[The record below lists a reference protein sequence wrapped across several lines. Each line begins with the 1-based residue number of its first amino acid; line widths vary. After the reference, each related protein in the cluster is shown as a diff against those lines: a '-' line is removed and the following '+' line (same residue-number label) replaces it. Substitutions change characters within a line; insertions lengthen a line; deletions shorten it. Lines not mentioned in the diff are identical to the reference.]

1 MKLNGN
7 LRTRLHAVL
16 NATSTT
22 PARGMTLIEIMVVIL
37 IIGMVSGIV
46 AVGVIPQFEQ
56 AKIDTTRV
64 QIQNFQQALDHY
76 KIRVGKYPT
85 TSEGL
90 EALTNPPKNM
100 QPILT
105 EIPRDPWQN
114 DYVYVSPG
122 VNSKAGY
129 DIESYGPD
137 GVDGGNDDI
146 ESWNL
151 QGDAEQK

>member
-1 MKLNGN
+1 MKQIITLHER
-7 LRTRLHAVL
+7 LERSLKATRQVRP
-16 NATSTT
+16 S
-22 PARGMTLIEIMVVIL
+22 GMTLIEIMVVIL

-46 AVGVIPQFEQ
+46 AVGVIPQFQQ
-56 AKIDTTRV
+56 AKMDTTRV

-76 KIRVGKYPT
+76 KIRVGKYPN

-90 EALTNPPKNM
+90 EALTNPPKRM

-137 GVDGGNDDI
+137 GVDGGEDDI

-151 QGDAEQK
+151 QGDAEGN